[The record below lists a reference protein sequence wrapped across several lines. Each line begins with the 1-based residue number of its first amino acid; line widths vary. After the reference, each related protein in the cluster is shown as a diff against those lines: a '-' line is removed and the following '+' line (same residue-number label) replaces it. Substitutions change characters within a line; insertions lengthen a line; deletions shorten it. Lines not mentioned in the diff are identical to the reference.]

1 MVSKKTDFPYGDLYT
16 DLSPEKWK
24 NLKTIKDID
33 IDIDPEEIKSL
44 MSGNLEIT
52 LSEIKKF
59 KDIVELIMSYV
70 SKSVSRTNCKF
81 PTPLIIGIA
90 GSVSVGKS
98 TFSKIF
104 QLLLSRIYKSENVEL
119 VTSDSFLYPNS
130 ILEKKGLMQRKGFPE
145 SYNTK
150 LLYDFLSNIQ
160 SGIKSVEIPKYSH
173 LVYDIIEDEN
183 IIVNSPSILIVEGIN
198 VLQTPIGIDDNYEQD
213 ISHFFDFS
221 IYLDADEP
229 VIRKWYIER
238 FLDLRKEAFS
248 DENSFFNRFTSIND
262 DEAVDL
268 ATTIWET
275 INLRNLNE
283 NILPTRNRA
292 SMIVK
297 KNENHMIEELWL
309 RKI

>member
-1 MVSKKTDFPYGDLYT
+1 MVSKKTDFPYGDLY
-16 DLSPEKWK
+16 S
-24 NLKTIKDID
+24 NLLLEVWNHNYRGTIK
-33 IDIDPEEIKSL
+33 DIDPEEIKSF
-44 MSGNLEIT
+44 MSANLEIT

-59 KDIVELIMSYV
+59 NGIVAAIDDCLYL
-70 SKSVSRTNCKF
+70 SVPRISGKF
-81 PTPLIIGIA
+81 PNPLIIGIA

-98 TFSKIF
+98 TFAKIF
-104 QLLLSRIYKSENVEL
+104 QLLISRNFESDNVEL
-119 VTSDSFLYPNS
+119 VTTDSFLYPNS

-160 SGIKSVEIPKYSH
+160 SGVKNVEIPKYSH

-248 DENSFFNRFTSIND
+248 DESSFFNRFTSIND

-297 KNENHMIEELWL
+297 KNENHIIEELWL

>member
-1 MVSKKTDFPYGDLYT
+1 
-16 DLSPEKWK
+16 
-24 NLKTIKDID
+24 
-33 IDIDPEEIKSL
+33 
-44 MSGNLEIT
+44 
-52 LSEIKKF
+52 
-59 KDIVELIMSYV
+59 MSYV

-160 SGIKSVEIPKYSH
+160 SGIKSVEVPKYSH

-248 DENSFFNRFTSIND
+248 DESSFFNRFTSIND

>member
-1 MVSKKTDFPYGDLYT
+1 MVSKKTDYTYGDNYSYLFL
-16 DLSPEKWK
+16 DPPDFPEI
-24 NLKTIKDID
+24 IKDID
-33 IDIDPEEIKSL
+33 TEEIKSF
-44 MSGNLEIT
+44 MSANLEIT
-52 LSEIKKF
+52 LSEIKK
-59 KDIVELIMSYV
+59 IYCIINYMNELQYV
-70 SKSVSRTNCKF
+70 SQPHRIGKLPN
-81 PTPLIIGIA
+81 PIIIGIA

-98 TFSKIF
+98 TFSKILQF
-104 QLLLSRIYKSENVEL
+104 LISRIIDENVEL
-119 VTSDSFLYPNS
+119 VTTDSFLYPNS

-160 SGIKSVEIPKYSH
+160 SGIKNVEIPKYSH

-183 IIVNSPSILIVEGIN
+183 IILNSPSILIVEGIN
-198 VLQTPIGIDDNYEQD
+198 VLQTPIAIDDNYKKE

-248 DENSFFNRFTSIND
+248 DENSFFNRFTSISD

-275 INLRNLNE
+275 INLKNLNE

>member
-1 MVSKKTDFPYGDLYT
+1 MVSKKTDYTYGDNYYYLFLEPS
-16 DLSPEKWK
+16 DFPEI
-24 NLKTIKDID
+24 IKVID
-33 IDIDPEEIKSL
+33 TEEIKSF
-44 MSGNLEIT
+44 MSANLEIT

-59 KDIVELIMSYV
+59 NGIVAAIDDCLYL
-70 SKSVSRTNCKF
+70 SVPRISGKF
-81 PTPLIIGIA
+81 PNPLIIGIA

-98 TFSKIF
+98 TFAKILQF
-104 QLLLSRIYKSENVEL
+104 LISRIIDENVEL
-119 VTSDSFLYPNS
+119 VTTDSFLYPNS

-160 SGIKSVEIPKYSH
+160 SGVKNVEIPKYSH

-183 IIVNSPSILIVEGIN
+183 IILNSPSILIVEGIN
-198 VLQTPIGIDDNYEQD
+198 VLQTPIAIDDNYKKE

-275 INLRNLNE
+275 INLKNLNE

-297 KNENHMIEELWL
+297 KNENHMIEEVWL
-309 RKI
+309 RNN

>member
-1 MVSKKTDFPYGDLYT
+1 MYS
-16 DLSPEKWK
+16 
-24 NLKTIKDID
+24 NLFLEVWNHNYRGTIK
-33 IDIDPEEIKSL
+33 DIDPEEIKSF
-44 MSGNLEIT
+44 MSANLEIT

-59 KDIVELIMSYV
+59 NGIVAAIDDCLYL
-70 SKSVSRTNCKF
+70 SVPRISGKF

-98 TFSKIF
+98 TFAKIF
-104 QLLLSRIYKSENVEL
+104 QLLISRNFESDNVEL
-119 VTSDSFLYPNS
+119 VTTDSFLYPNS

-160 SGIKSVEIPKYSH
+160 SGVKNVEIPKYSH

-183 IIVNSPSILIVEGIN
+183 IILNSPSILIVEGIN
-198 VLQTPIGIDDNYEQD
+198 VLQTPIAIDDNYKQE

-275 INLRNLNE
+275 INLKNLNE

-297 KNENHMIEELWL
+297 KNENHMIEEVWL
-309 RKI
+309 RNN